1 MYKSLQAARAAAA
14 VLVVLFHLGAQL
26 ALDKIFGVKWIGH
39 IFEFGK
45 AGVEFFFVLSGFI
58 IITAHRR
65 DLFNP
70 RRFLPYIRKRV
81 IRIYPTY
88 WIVFAA
94 VSLILATS
102 PVLREAIP
110 DGYTLAR
117 SILLIPQDPAVVGG
131 TGAPVIIVAWSLQWE
146 IAFYAL
152 IGCFILGRI
161 FAAIAIALLLASV
174 AACFNYECGFP
185 ASFFS
190 KQYIMLFALG
200 AGIALLCGSKIRT
213 RYPALILVFG
223 VMTFLAMG
231 VANDFH
237 LFVYG
242 PTSSIAYGL
251 ASSVIIYGLV
261 KLEDTGTPLG
271 VHRWI
276 QTLGDASYALYLL
289 HFPIISVLCKLA
301 IKIGLT
307 GTSGAVISYIPILAS
322 CVAASVVFHLWIEKP
337 MMQYLSAS
345 RKTVSDHRRLDER
358 V

>member
-14 VLVVLFHLGAQL
+14 VLVVLFHLGAQF

-58 IITAHRR
+58 IITAHRH

-70 RRFLPYIRKRV
+70 RRFASYIRKRV

-94 VSLILATS
+94 VSLTLAAS

-110 DGYTLAR
+110 DGDTLVR

-131 TGAPVIIVAWSLQWE
+131 TGAPVLIVAWSLQWE
-146 IAFYAL
+146 IVFYAL

-161 FAAIAIALLLASV
+161 FASIAIAFLLMSV
-174 AACFNYECGFP
+174 ATCFNYECGFP

-190 KQYIMLFALG
+190 KHYIVLFALG
-200 AGIALLCGSKIRT
+200 AGTALLCRSKIRT
-213 RYPALILVFG
+213 RYPALILAFG
-223 VMTFLAMG
+223 VITFLAMG

-237 LFVYG
+237 VFVYG
-242 PTSSIAYGL
+242 PTSSIGYGL
-251 ASSVIIYGLV
+251 ASSAIIYGLV
-261 KLEDTGTPLG
+261 KLEDTGIPLG

-289 HFPIISVLCKLA
+289 HFPIISVMCKIA

-307 GTSGAVISYIPILAS
+307 GTAGAVISYLPILAS
-322 CVAASVVFHLWIEKP
+322 CIAASVVFHLWIEKP
-337 MMQYLSAS
+337 VMRYLSAAPKAALFN
-345 RKTVSDHRRLDER
+345 RG
-358 V
+358 